1 MVIFLKGRLK
11 LDDALDVG
19 SVHGITGIIG
29 SLAIGFVASTII
41 NPSGPNGLFYGNA
54 AQLGIQAL
62 GVVVAGVL
70 GFGGTII
77 IMKVI
82 NVVIGLRVKEV
93 EEEVGLDITEQG
105 ETAYGEDW
113 GV

>member
-1 MVIFLKGRLK
+1 MVVKSYCKILREPKILSSI
-11 LDDALDVG
+11 
-19 SVHGITGIIG
+19 SVYPGIIG
-29 SLAIGFVASTII
+29 SIAIGLVASSLI
-41 NPSGPNGLFYGNA
+41 NPSGPNGLLYGNA

-62 GVVVAGVL
+62 GVAVAAAL

-82 NVVIGLRVKEV
+82 NAIMGLRVKEV

>member
-1 MVIFLKGRLK
+1 L
-11 LDDALDVG
+11 
-19 SVHGITGIIG
+19 
-29 SLAIGFVASTII
+29 
-41 NPSGPNGLFYGNA
+41 YGNLT
-54 AQLGIQAL
+54 QIGIQAL
-62 GVVVAGVL
+62 GVAVAAIL

-82 NVVIGLRVKEV
+82 NAVIGLRVKEV

-113 GV
+113 GE

>member
-1 MVIFLKGRLK
+1 MLRK
-11 LDDALDVG
+11 
-19 SVHGITGIIG
+19 
-29 SLAIGFVASTII
+29 
-41 NPSGPNGLFYGNA
+41 
-54 AQLGIQAL
+54 QLWS
-62 GVVVAGVL
+62 
-70 GFGGTII
+70 GFGATII

-82 NVVIGLRVKEV
+82 NAIMGLRVKEV